1 MGFFQT
7 IKNKLGIGGVSVELQ
22 VPGQVPK
29 SSDRLACK
37 TIITSKSDQ
46 YLVRLDAKLI
56 EEWTTGRGD
65 DKKTKEI
72 FIDSYSI
79 QFEEEIKTGERKEVE
94 FSISLENLNKIK
106 SNNQELADKGG
117 ALGALGKL
125 GSFANNE
132 KSEFFVVVDV
142 DVKSAA
148 LDPSDKK
155 PVKFI

>member
-22 VPGQVPK
+22 VPGQVQK
-29 SSDRLACK
+29 TADRLEGKA
-37 TIITSKSDQ
+37 IITTKSDQ
-46 YLVRLDAKLI
+46 DLVEMKVELI

-79 QFEEEIKTGERKEVE
+79 TFNEVIKTGERKEVP
-94 FSISLENLNKIK
+94 FSISLENLNKLK
-106 SNNQELADKGG
+106 SSNQELADKGG

-132 KSEFFVVVDV
+132 KSEYFVKAEV

-155 PVKFI
+155 PVKFV

>member
-1 MGFFQT
+1 MGFLQT

-37 TIITSKSDQ
+37 AILTSKSDQ
-46 YLVRLDAKLI
+46 FLVRLDAKLI

-65 DKKTKEI
+65 EKKTKEI

-106 SNNQELADKGG
+106 SNNQELAEKGG

-125 GSFANNE
+125 GSFASNE

-142 DVKSAA
+142 DVKSAT

-155 PVKFI
+155 PVKFV

>member
-29 SSDRLACK
+29 TSERLACK

-65 DKKTKEI
+65 DKKN
-72 FIDSYSI
+72 
-79 QFEEEIKTGERKEVE
+79 ERD
-94 FSISLENLNKIK
+94 FYRFLFNTI
-106 SNNQELADKGG
+106 
-117 ALGALGKL
+117 
-125 GSFANNE
+125 
-132 KSEFFVVVDV
+132 
-142 DVKSAA
+142 
-148 LDPSDKK
+148 
-155 PVKFI
+155 